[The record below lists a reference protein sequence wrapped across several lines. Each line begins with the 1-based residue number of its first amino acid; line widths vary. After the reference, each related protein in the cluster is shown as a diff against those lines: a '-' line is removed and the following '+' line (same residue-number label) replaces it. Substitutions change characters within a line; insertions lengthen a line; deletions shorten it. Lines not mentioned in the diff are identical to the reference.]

1 MLGND
6 ELCFLWTCMQVDDPA
21 YNYSYSTCAA
31 KGDQYDDARSLTEK
45 LLVFVFLVS
54 LSDVI

>member
-1 MLGND
+1 
-6 ELCFLWTCMQVDDPA
+6 MQVDDPA
-21 YNYSYSTCAA
+21 YNWKKYWDDDSYSTCAA